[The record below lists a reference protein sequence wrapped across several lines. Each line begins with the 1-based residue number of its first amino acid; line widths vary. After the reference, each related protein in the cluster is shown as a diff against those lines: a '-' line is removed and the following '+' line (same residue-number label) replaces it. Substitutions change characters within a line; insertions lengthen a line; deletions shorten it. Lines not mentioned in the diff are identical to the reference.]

1 MLGLHGTL
9 NLGARSLQT
18 QSQGLAVAG
27 QNLANVHNPSYTRQR
42 LLLQTTTPLQGTF
55 GSQGTGVGTQGIQQV
70 LSSLLDR
77 QIQSETSVSGFWDAH
92 RSALELAQT
101 NLAETFNSR
110 TQTTAGTA
118 AAGEAGAAS
127 TLANQLSAFFNEWQ
141 NLAATPA
148 SLSQRSALLARAQSL
163 AAQFQQTDARLTQL
177 NTQLNESV
185 DTDVAQANELLT
197 AIARLNDQ
205 IQRAELGRPGSANDL
220 RDLRRQK
227 LESLAQIA
235 NVDTAE
241 TPDGQLTLS
250 VGGVQLVAGRNV
262 LDTLASYNDAN
273 GQRLVRTTTADAPLT
288 LTAGRLAGA
297 IDARDGPLATLRTDL
312 DTLAATLI
320 REVNAR
326 HRPGFNLN
334 GQSGA
339 DFFAGTDAASI
350 RVAPALIAD
359 PALLQASGT
368 AGASGDNQ
376 VALALAQLAQQP
388 QADLGNQ
395 TFASRYAHIVT
406 SLGEALAHANSQVED
421 QRLLASFLASQRSSV
436 SGVSID
442 EEMTDLVKF
451 QKAFQASARIIT
463 TVDEML
469 DEVINLKR

>member
-9 NLGARSLQT
+9 NLGVRSLQT

-27 QNLANVHNPSYTRQR
+27 QNLANVHNPTYTRQR
-42 LLLQTTTPLQGTF
+42 LLVQTTTPLQGTL
-55 GSQGTGVGTQGIQQV
+55 GSQGTGVGAQGIQQV
-70 LSSLLDR
+70 LNTLLDR
-77 QIQSETSVSGFWDAH
+77 QIQSETSVSGFWEAH
-92 RSALELAQT
+92 RTALELAQT
-101 NLAETFNSR
+101 NLAETLDSR
-110 TQTTAGTA
+110 TQTAAGTA

-127 TLANQLSAFFNEWQ
+127 TLAHELSVFFNEWQ
-141 NLAATPA
+141 NLAAAPA
-148 SLSQRSALLARAQSL
+148 SLAQRSTLLARAQSL
-163 AAQFQQTDARLTQL
+163 AAQFQQTGARLGQL
-177 NTQLNESV
+177 NHQLNEAI
-185 DTDVAQANELLT
+185 DTDVAQANEFLT
-197 AIARLNDQ
+197 AVARLNDQ

-227 LESLAQIA
+227 IEALATLA

-250 VGGVQLVAGRNV
+250 AGGVQLVAGRNV
-262 LDTLASYNDAN
+262 LDTLAGYDDAS
-273 GQRLVRTTTADAPLT
+273 GQRLVRTATTATPLT
-288 LTAGRLAGA
+288 LTAGRLAGTV
-297 IDARDGPLATLRTDL
+297 DARDGPLATLRHEL

-320 REVNAR
+320 REVNTR

-334 GQSGA
+334 GQTGA

-359 PALLQASGT
+359 PALLQASGA
-368 AGASGDNQ
+368 AGAAGDNQ

-388 QADLGNQ
+388 QADLGNL
-395 TFASRYAHIVT
+395 TFASAYTRSVT
-406 SLGEALAHANSQVED
+406 SLGEALANAGSQVED
-421 QRLLASFLASQRSSV
+421 QQVLASFLASQRSSV